1 MAFGARDGGG
11 NAILAR
17 ACPYN
22 PRMPALGNLIT
33 GYLGAGKTTAI
44 LHLLAQRPA
53 GERWAVLVNDF
64 GAIGIDGATLAA
76 ADGKLAVREVAG
88 GCVCCAA
95 NVPLRVAMTKLLREV
110 KPDRVLI
117 EPTGLSHAAR
127 VHDTLADA
135 WLREALHL
143 QATLCVVD
151 PQQFATPALAEREEY
166 RDQIALA
173 DVIIINKT
181 DVAPPEMLAAVRDH
195 VGALYPPRR
204 VVETYRGAVNADLLA
219 LDGAPPAREARPLHL
234 HGLPHAEVTPLLGGA
249 ARREVLRGDG
259 ITAVGWHFDASCRFS
274 RQWLEEKLVR
284 PPVARLVRAKAV
296 FQCDAGGAA
305 WNWTT
310 SGAEWAA
317 HPWRSD
323 SRCDLLIAGAVGD
336 GAALE
341 EALLGSMV
349 LPI

>member
-1 MAFGARDGGG
+1 
-11 NAILAR
+11 
-17 ACPYN
+17 
-22 PRMPALGNLIT
+22 MPASGNLIT

-76 ADGKLAVREVAG
+76 ADGGIAVREVAG
-88 GCVCCAA
+88 GCICCAA

-117 EPTGLSHAAR
+117 EPTGLSHAAK
-127 VHDTLADA
+127 VHDTLTDP

-143 QATLCVVD
+143 QATLCLVD

-166 RDQIALA
+166 RDQLALA
-173 DVIIINKT
+173 DVIVINKT
-181 DVAPPEMLAAVRDH
+181 DLAPPEALAAVRDYA
-195 VGALYPPRR
+195 GGLYPPRR
-204 VVETYRGAVNADLLA
+204 VVETVRGAVSADLLA
-219 LDGAPPAREARPLHL
+219 LSGTLPARKPRHLHL
-234 HGLPHAEVTPLLGGA
+234 HGLPDAEVTLLLGGT

-259 ITAVGWHFDASCRFS
+259 VTAFGWRFDASCRFS
-274 RQWLEEKLVR
+274 RPWLEEKLAR

-296 FQCDAGGAA
+296 FQCDAGSAA

-323 SRCDLLIAGAVGD
+323 SRCDVLIAGTGGD

-341 EALLGSMV
+341 EVLLGAMV
-349 LPI
+349 LPDSGID

>member
-1 MAFGARDGGG
+1 
-11 NAILAR
+11 
-17 ACPYN
+17 
-22 PRMPALGNLIT
+22 MPAFGNLIT

-64 GAIGIDGATLAA
+64 GAIGIDGATLAL
-76 ADGKLAVREVAG
+76 ADGALAVREVAG

-127 VHDTLADA
+127 VHDTLTDP

-151 PQQFATPALAEREEY
+151 PQQFTTPALAEREEY
-166 RDQIALA
+166 RDQLALA
-173 DVIIINKT
+173 DVIVINKT
-181 DVAPPEMLAAVRDH
+181 DLAPPEALAAVRDRA
-195 VGALYPPRR
+195 GALYPPRR
-204 VVETYRGAVNADLLA
+204 VVETVRGTISAALLA
-219 LDGAPPAREARPLHL
+219 LDGALPARAARHLHL
-234 HGLPHAEVTPLLGGA
+234 HGLRGLHGVEVTPLLGGA
-249 ARREVLRGDG
+249 ARREVLCGDG

-274 RQWLEEKLVR
+274 RQWLEEKLAR

-296 FQCDAGGAA
+296 FQCDAGGVA

-323 SRCDLLIAGAVGD
+323 TRCDLLIAGTGGD

-341 EALLGSMV
+341 AALLGSMV
-349 LPI
+349 LPP

>member
-1 MAFGARDGGG
+1 M
-11 NAILAR
+11 R
-17 ACPYN
+17 AY
-22 PRMPALGNLIT
+22 GNLIT

-44 LHLLAQRPA
+44 LNLLAQRPA

-64 GAIGIDGATLAA
+64 GAIGIDGATLAL
-76 ADGKLAVREVAG
+76 ADGALAVREVAG

-127 VHDTLADA
+127 VHDTLTDP

-166 RDQIALA
+166 RDQLALA
-173 DVIIINKT
+173 DVIVINKT
-181 DVAPPEMLAAVRDH
+181 DLAPPDALAALRDRA
-195 VGALYPPRR
+195 GTLYPPRR
-204 VVETYRGAVNADLLA
+204 VVETVRGAISAALLT
-219 LDGAPPAREARPLHL
+219 LNGVPPARETRRPHL
-234 HGLPHAEVTPLLGGA
+234 HGLPEAEVTPLLGGA

-274 RQWLEEKLVR
+274 RRWLEEKLAR

-296 FQCDAGGAA
+296 FQCDAGGVA

-310 SGAEWAA
+310 SGAEWAVY
-317 HPWRSD
+317 PWRSD
-323 SRCDLLIAGAVGD
+323 SRCDLLIAGARGD

-349 LPI
+349 LPDSGI

>member
-1 MAFGARDGGG
+1 
-11 NAILAR
+11 
-17 ACPYN
+17 
-22 PRMPALGNLIT
+22 MPARGNLIT
-33 GYLGAGKTTAI
+33 GFLGAGKTTAI

-76 ADGKLAVREVAG
+76 ADGALAVREVAG

-135 WLREALHL
+135 WLQEALQL
-143 QATLCVVD
+143 QATLCLVD
-151 PQQFATPALAEREEY
+151 PQQFATPALAGREEY
-166 RDQIALA
+166 RDQLALA
-173 DVIIINKT
+173 DVIVINKT
-181 DVAPPEMLAAVRDH
+181 DLAPPPALAAVRDH
-195 VGALYPPRR
+195 AGTLYPPRR
-204 VVETYRGAVNADLLA
+204 IVETVRGAVRAELLA
-219 LDGAPPAREARPLHL
+219 LSAAPPARGARRLHL
-234 HGLPHAEVTPLLGGA
+234 HGLSDAEVTPLLGGA

-259 ITAVGWHFDASCRFS
+259 ITAFGWHFDASCRFS
-274 RQWLEEKLVR
+274 RPWLEEKLAR

-296 FQCDAGGAA
+296 FQCDAGGVA
-305 WNWTT
+305 WNWAT

-323 SRCDLLIAGAVGD
+323 TRCDLLIAGTGGD

-341 EALLGSMV
+341 EALLGSLV
-349 LPI
+349 LPESRL